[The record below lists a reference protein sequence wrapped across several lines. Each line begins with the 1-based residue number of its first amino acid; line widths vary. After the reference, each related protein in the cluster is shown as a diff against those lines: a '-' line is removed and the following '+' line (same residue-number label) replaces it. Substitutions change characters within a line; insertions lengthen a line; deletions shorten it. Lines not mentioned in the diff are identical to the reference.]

1 VNFRSMLENVR
12 TRLGEELRDQHPST
26 KLLLLL
32 LSTQVQNFLTEAN
45 LSGRPWAVDEI
56 TLSFGGGTGEFTIPA
71 DHSFGKPLEVYS
83 YYPGDPNHITRSIDF
98 VDLGSLYSG
107 WDHPASSWPG
117 WSLDGSPNTAQR
129 LAFFRKSG
137 DNQLYVRVLPVP
149 QQAAQYKVI
158 YQVGVYGETEDL
170 NAEPVLPMHHA
181 LVEVR
186 TALAALPHAQW
197 SEDRKDNQDRRNDLR
212 PTLLAEETMLRR
224 NFRAYIT
231 TMGADMRPSTRLAP
245 GGID

>member
-1 VNFRSMLENVR
+1 MSIRSMLENTR

-45 LSGRPWAVDEI
+45 LSGRPWAVDEL
-56 TLSFGGGTGEFTIPA
+56 TLSIGGGTGEYVIPA
-71 DHSFGKPLEVYS
+71 DSHFGKPLEAYS
-83 YYPGDPNHITRSIDF
+83 YYPGDTNYVARSIDF
-98 VDLGSLYSG
+98 VDLGSLYTD
-107 WDHPASSWPG
+107 WDSPNNSPG

-137 DNQLYVRVLPVP
+137 DDQLYVRVLPVP
-149 QQAAQYKVI
+149 SQPAQYKVI
-158 YQVGVYGETEDL
+158 YQIGVYGETEDL
-170 NAEPVLPMHHA
+170 DTTPMLPMHHA

-197 SEDRKDNQDRRNDLR
+197 STDRKDNQDRRNDLR
-212 PTLLAEETMLRR
+212 PTLIAEETMLRL

-231 TMGADMRPSTRLAP
+231 SMGADMRPSTRIAP